1 VFSRVDSFYRAVIAR
16 GSGGRALRS
25 RTGVH
30 VTETQSQTVPVGCRR
45 GTAVYSRSLLALSRM
60 LSRLG
65 FTTGRDTEDRHT
77 DHRGCR
83 ISDLASRFLAR
94 RSRIGI
100 RMPCPRVTRR
110 PVAPCARRA
119 ARRDVEGGGGHTRST
134 GTRVT
139 PRYEP
144 HVRFYIFC
152 AQTTTW
158 GYIAPADSRLQ
169 RSDLRTPFSGVR
181 RERGGGG
188 RARRVSVRT
197 RPNHAKF
204 GRIEQ

>member
-1 VFSRVDSFYRAVIAR
+1 MFSRVDSFYRAVIAR

-65 FTTGRDTEDRHT
+65 FTTGRDTEDRARHT
-77 DHRGCR
+77 DHRGCG

-119 ARRDVEGGGGHTRST
+119 ARRDVEGGGGHAHDRHPCDTEIR
-134 GTRVT
+134 T
-139 PRYEP
+139 PRAFLY
-144 HVRFYIFC
+144 F
-152 AQTTTW
+152 
-158 GYIAPADSRLQ
+158 
-169 RSDLRTPFSGVR
+169 LRTNHNVGIHC
-181 RERGGGG
+181 
-188 RARRVSVRT
+188 ARRQTAS
-197 RPNHAKF
+197 AK
-204 GRIEQ
+204 

>member
-1 VFSRVDSFYRAVIAR
+1 MFSRVDSFYRAVIAR

-25 RTGVH
+25 RTGFH
-30 VTETQSQTVPVGCRR
+30 VTETQSQTVPVGCRC
-45 GTAVYSRSLLALSRM
+45 SRILWLSPGSLAHAFA
-60 LSRLG
+60 SRLYSC
-65 FTTGRDTEDRHT
+65 TTGRDTEDLGTQTTEDAAGSRFS
-77 DHRGCR
+77 DLLLDFSGSEFGCR
-83 ISDLASRFLAR
+83 VPGSRVGPSPRAPVAR
-94 RSRIGI
+94 RGATWRRSHDRHPCDTEI
-100 RMPCPRVTRR
+100 RT
-110 PVAPCARRA
+110 
-119 ARRDVEGGGGHTRST
+119 
-134 GTRVT
+134 
-139 PRYEP
+139 P
-144 HVRFYIFC
+144 HVRFIFC